1 MISYTQALKQ
11 GLVNTYS
18 MLELPKYKTEFK
30 PIFQFHYNYEI
41 NRTRIV
47 EKEERKEKKEKEE
60 EREEKKEKEEE
71 REEKVR
77 SRKNTEL
84 SHIIDIFLE
93 QKEKEKKGMK

>member
-60 EREEKKEKEEE
+60 EREEK
-71 REEKVR
+71 VR